1 MITLKKL
8 KWDNCFSYGS
18 DNELDLSSD
27 IVTQLVGT
35 NGTGKSSIPLILE
48 EVLFNKNSK
57 GIKKADIPNREVNN
71 GYDISLTF
79 DVVDDQYEIDV
90 VRRANIKVKLY
101 KNGEDISSH
110 TATNTYKTLEQII
123 GIDFKTFSQIV
134 YQNTNA
140 SLQFLTATDTNRKR
154 FLIDLLQLDDYVKYF
169 EVFKELSRTLG
180 GDVSRIQGKIDTIIK
195 WLNDNKLE
203 DTSLLPKL
211 DLPFYSEEDEESL
224 RSLQIEMENISEIT
238 KKINQ
243 NNLYKSQLESI
254 DIGLAKEFLSMNDY
268 EDTSDLKQSLGEL
281 TSRASLEN
289 KMIKKYTD
297 LQEMDEG
304 RCPTCEQPVDYE
316 FISTQLRNHISEK
329 NGFVERIDAV
339 KNSISRIENTNNTF
353 TQMKQMVDNYEDLLR
368 SVDMTLA
375 NEVPNSNEL
384 QEKIE
389 KIKSRIRD
397 RKSRVEEIIAENE
410 KRERHN
416 TRLSIIQEQQTDFEN
431 QLDDLSTSIGE
442 IEDKLSHVEIL
453 KKAFST
459 NGLLAYKIE
468 NLVKDLEVLTNEY
481 LAELSDGRFSLE
493 FVVLNDKLNVEID
506 DNGKKVD
513 ILALS
518 AGELARV
525 NTSTLLAIRKLMS
538 SISKSRINVL
548 FLDEVTNVLDEL
560 GKERMV
566 EILLREENL
575 NTYIVSHG
583 WTHPL
588 LSKIEVIKED
598 KISRLDGQS

>member
-57 GIKKADIPNREVNN
+57 GIKKADIPNREVNK

-297 LQEMDEG
+297 LQEMDQG

-316 FISTQLRNHISEK
+316 FISTQLKNHISEK
-329 NGFVERIDAV
+329 NSFVERIDAI

-353 TQMKQMVDNYEDLLR
+353 TQMKEKVDNYEDLLR

-389 KIKSRIRD
+389 KIKGRIRD

-431 QLDDLSTSIGE
+431 QLDELSASIGE

>member
-71 GYDISLTF
+71 GYNISLTF

-316 FISTQLRNHISEK
+316 FISTQLKNHISEK
-329 NGFVERIDAV
+329 NSFVERIDAV
-339 KNSISRIENTNNTF
+339 KNSISRIEKTNNTF
-353 TQMKQMVDNYEDLLR
+353 TQMQETVDNYEDLLR

-389 KIKSRIRD
+389 KIKGRIRD

-416 TRLSIIQEQQTDFEN
+416 TRLSIIQEQQADFEK
-431 QLDDLSTSIGE
+431 QLDELSANIGE